1 MGLSA
6 AFKLPAGFGAA
17 SAIPQTAPV
26 PVQRA
31 PSAFSPEE
39 ERILN
44 LLADGHLQET
54 VAATLGLTP
63 SAISQ
68 HLSKDFFRNELA
80 SRKALRLQKYKEL
93 DNGYDDVERDLL
105 ERLKS
110 STFMLTRPLEIT
122 AALSRINGM
131 KRRVGSLEVGN
142 SSPVNTVVNITL
154 PVQVIQKITT
164 TSDGHVVGVD
174 SKSLV
179 TIPSHQIEAL
189 ANERTQEVLSGPAN
203 SG

>member
-44 LLADGHLQET
+44 LLADGHSQET
-54 VAATLGLTP
+54 VAATLGITP

-93 DNGYDDVERDLL
+93 DNGYDDVERPQ
-105 ERLKS
+105 
-110 STFMLTRPLEIT
+110 RPSGYYDAMT
-122 AALSRINGM
+122 SRG
-131 KRRVGSLEVGN
+131 KRRRVREIGRA
-142 SSPVNTVVNITL
+142 
-154 PVQVIQKITT
+154 
-164 TSDGHVVGVD
+164 HV
-174 SKSLV
+174 
-179 TIPSHQIEAL
+179 
-189 ANERTQEVLSGPAN
+189 
-203 SG
+203 